1 MSGGASLWTIRLT
14 DTAAED
20 FKSIVRW
27 SRERFGERQARVYA
41 ATLASA
47 LQELSSGPDQL
58 GVKVRS
64 DIAKGLLTLHVARHG
79 RKGSHFVMFR
89 VADKPGRVLELLR
102 LLHESMDPPR
112 HLPPS

>member
-1 MSGGASLWTIRLT
+1 MSGGSSVWTVRLT
-14 DTAAED
+14 DTAAKD
-20 FKSIVRW
+20 FKGIVRW
-27 SRERFGERQARVYA
+27 SRDRFGERQARVYG
-41 ATLASA
+41 ATLALA
-47 LQELSSGPDQL
+47 LRDLSSGPDQL

-89 VADKPGRVLELLR
+89 VADEPGRVLEVLR
-102 LLHESMDPPR
+102 LLHETMDFPR